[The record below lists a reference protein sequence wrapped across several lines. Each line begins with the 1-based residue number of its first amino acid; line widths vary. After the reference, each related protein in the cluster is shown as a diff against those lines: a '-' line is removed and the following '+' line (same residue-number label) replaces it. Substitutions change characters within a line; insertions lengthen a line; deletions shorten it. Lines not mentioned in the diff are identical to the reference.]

1 MRPSASD
8 GEETRRR
15 LVGTA
20 RLQDLHHVW
29 GWRAR
34 LPAPATERSLGRS
47 TRGSFRSLRISRT
60 RGASWAGLAGAP
72 PASPLHHFRSSVYRR
87 LSSSRSS
94 VAE

>member
-1 MRPSASD
+1 MRPSAYD

-34 LPAPATERSLGRS
+34 LPAPATERSLGRN
-47 TRGSFRSLRISRT
+47 TLGFLRSLRISRT
-60 RGASWAGLAGAP
+60 LGRLGRGRLAHYITSG
-72 PASPLHHFRSSVYRR
+72 PACTGD
-87 LSSSRSS
+87 
-94 VAE
+94 